1 MPTPPSLTAVRR
13 SKSPHPASALLVS
26 NYRCSR
32 RQGSTVHV
40 CVCVWARTKG
50 LAALTCRK
58 DVKSVIT
65 LADNKWFSRVRMC
78 VCVWIA
84 VKFYTVG
91 FFEKEMQ
98 SLYMSVCAFVRPHSM
113 QHLQTQKPSLQWRLM
128 STHPNVNFFSS
139 TVISQLVFT
148 IHSFFLFH
156 WSIYLLSPCR
166 LDSLVSL
173 PFPLSPSPTL
183 FLWLTSSVG
192 YLAGWLSEPDIWI
205 YYYTTLQVSS
215 LRLSAPVARP
225 CPRFSFSELSSLMP
239 PCACCPSCWLLP
251 YIGEN
256 DSSVQSH
263 GWVMEKKEVL
273 VDKANMF
280 YMNTCV

>member
-1 MPTPPSLTAVRR
+1 
-13 SKSPHPASALLVS
+13 
-26 NYRCSR
+26 
-32 RQGSTVHV
+32 
-40 CVCVWARTKG
+40 
-50 LAALTCRK
+50 
-58 DVKSVIT
+58 
-65 LADNKWFSRVRMC
+65 MC

-166 LDSLVSL
+166 LDSLVS
-173 PFPLSPSPTL
+173 PFPPFSVSHPLPLANKQCWLSSWLAVGARHLNLLLYHAPSLFSPPFSSSSPSLSTFL
-183 FLWLTSSVG
+183 FLWAL
-192 YLAGWLSEPDIWI
+192 
-205 YYYTTLQVSS
+205 
-215 LRLSAPVARP
+215 
-225 CPRFSFSELSSLMP
+225 
-239 PCACCPSCWLLP
+239 
-251 YIGEN
+251 
-256 DSSVQSH
+256 
-263 GWVMEKKEVL
+263 
-273 VDKANMF
+273 
-280 YMNTCV
+280 